1 MNRLVRSVS
10 YLQSCSDLVTALW
23 MDAHV
28 VELVYTP
35 VPKGRVTAT
44 SVRAQVQPVE
54 HPWPEARHPEQLPS
68 QHQGAEGPDL
78 GRCSDTRDP

>member
-1 MNRLVRSVS
+1 MNRLACSVS

-23 MDAHV
+23 MEAHV

-44 SVRAQVQPVE
+44 FTRAQEQPVE
-54 HPWPEARHPEQLPS
+54 YPRPEARHPEQLPS
-68 QHQGAEGPDL
+68 QHQEAEGPDL
-78 GRCSDTRDP
+78 GRYSNTRDP

>member
-1 MNRLVRSVS
+1 MEAWSSMNRLVCSVS
-10 YLQSCSDLVTALW
+10 YLQSCSGLVTALR

-28 VELVYTP
+28 VELAYTL

-44 SVRAQVQPVE
+44 TRAQVQPVE

-68 QHQGAEGPDL
+68 QYLGAEGPDL
-78 GRCSDTRDP
+78 GRC